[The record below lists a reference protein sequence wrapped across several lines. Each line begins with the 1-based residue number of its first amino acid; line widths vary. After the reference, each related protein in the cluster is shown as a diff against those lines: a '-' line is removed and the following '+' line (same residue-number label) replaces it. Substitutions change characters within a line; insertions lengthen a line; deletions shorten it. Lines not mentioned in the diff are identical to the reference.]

1 MRDYRRNS
9 RAKNKKK
16 NRLKNIKD
24 NFIDSDKKKI
34 LFILIV
40 LIFVVLL
47 IIYISIR
54 INKYNDRKEE
64 LKHLEEINESVKNI
78 NITEEEIKEKN
89 DTRIKIGFFGNIN
102 YSKVLEDIN
111 DECSEIKKDIEDKN
125 LSVTYLNNISMY
137 NKNIEDD
144 NVSNEI
150 FNSISNLGFD
160 VLDLSNINTDDL
172 NENRLEKIKN
182 EVDTNNI
189 SELGIS
195 NSDDLKGQL
204 IKDVK
209 GIKIGFL
216 SYIVFDENNTNEN
229 NDKLYLNIWNDEN
242 VENQIKTLKENAD
255 FIVVDVNQNN
265 TLSEDKINSIV
276 ELLVKNNVDV
286 IIFTNSNEIKRL
298 EMQTRA
304 DGNQTLISYG
314 LGNLISDNNDL
325 SLMLEVQIVKKAENG
340 KIILTKVNYDPIYNL
355 NNEEYKLVNVRR
367 KLQEYES
374 KVDINDEKSLKTLE
388 NEDEMV
394 YNILSQQ
401 LEKTEKIIGREEQ

>member
-1 MRDYRRNS
+1 
-9 RAKNKKK
+9 
-16 NRLKNIKD
+16 
-24 NFIDSDKKKI
+24 
-34 LFILIV
+34 
-40 LIFVVLL
+40 
-47 IIYISIR
+47 
-54 INKYNDRKEE
+54 
-64 LKHLEEINESVKNI
+64 
-78 NITEEEIKEKN
+78 
-89 DTRIKIGFFGNIN
+89 
-102 YSKVLEDIN
+102 
-111 DECSEIKKDIEDKN
+111 
-125 LSVTYLNNISMY
+125 MY

-189 SELGIS
+189 SALGIS